1 MLEVIVKMFFWRN
14 KNKNAENNLNEVN
27 SETGLLN
34 ELENPLVVEEKNH
47 NEITEMYW
55 ERSNLHITF
64 KEPVKE
70 ECCLKKGSQRLQLP
84 YKESSVTISIT
95 NLEGGEMLGRG
106 TYTLLVDD
114 AKVILSDDIIVKI
127 DDFSRNFKYKSKF
140 YALLIDFKIDGK
152 KYFYVESEYMMRNK
166 KFKKL
171 ARFEERNGIKGKIIR
186 IVKFFIP
193 VFINFVYRFLCLFRR
208 NKKKQVLFFTENDFQ
223 ARGNLKVLYEHFL
236 KLDNV
241 KTVGAFINKYNG
253 ASAFAKIK
261 TVYAISQ
268 SHYIVV
274 DNYVS
279 FLNILSLSEEQKVI
293 QLWHAGVG
301 FKAVGYARFGKV
313 GSPHPF
319 RSSHRK
325 YNLVVVDGERLREV
339 YSEVFAV
346 PLDVV
351 KPLGMPRLENYLSKE
366 RIETVVSS
374 FEKENSVLNDK
385 KIILFSPT
393 FRGTTA
399 DNAKYDYSQLDLE
412 RIYAFC
418 KENNFVF
425 LVKMHP
431 FVKKAIEIPE
441 EFSDLII
448 DYSSK
453 DINDLIYMSDIMITD
468 YSSCA
473 YEYSFF
479 NRPLVFFRYDKIL
492 YEYLRPL
499 HTLDVFTEKQFEALD
514 FDSLMSVLEQL
525 KDVKKEER
533 FSNVVERENE
543 CCQKIAEEILSL

>member
-1 MLEVIVKMFFWRN
+1 MDFKS
-14 KNKNAENNLNEVN
+14 ENN
-27 SETGLLN
+27 
-34 ELENPLVVEEKNH
+34 
-47 NEITEMYW
+47 
-55 ERSNLHITF
+55 
-64 KEPVKE
+64 
-70 ECCLKKGSQRLQLP
+70 
-84 YKESSVTISIT
+84 
-95 NLEGGEMLGRG
+95 
-106 TYTLLVDD
+106 
-114 AKVILSDDIIVKI
+114 IV
-127 DDFSRNFKYKSKF
+127 
-140 YALLIDFKIDGK
+140 
-152 KYFYVESEYMMRNK
+152 
-166 KFKKL
+166 
-171 ARFEERNGIKGKIIR
+171 
-186 IVKFFIP
+186 
-193 VFINFVYRFLCLFRR
+193 
-208 NKKKQVLFFTENDFQ
+208 
-223 ARGNLKVLYEHFL
+223 
-236 KLDNV
+236 
-241 KTVGAFINKYNG
+241 
-253 ASAFAKIK
+253 
-261 TVYAISQ
+261 
-268 SHYIVV
+268 
-274 DNYVS
+274 
-279 FLNILSLSEEQKVI
+279 
-293 QLWHAGVG
+293 QLWHAPGASKKFGGSVDIESREILKKISENTDCLIVTSKHIIDYYSEA
-301 FKAVGYARFGKV
+301 FQMPASKIKALGLPRMDYYFENHDLNKLKND
-313 GSPHPF
+313 F
-319 RSSHRK
+319 CDK
-325 YNLVVVDGERLREV
+325 YN
-339 YSEVFAV
+339 
-346 PLDVV
+346 
-351 KPLGMPRLENYLSKE
+351 
-366 RIETVVSS
+366 VS
-374 FEKENSVLNDK
+374 NDK

>member
-1 MLEVIVKMFFWRN
+1 MFFWRN
-14 KNKNAENNLNEVN
+14 KNKNAENNVNENNLNETNNVLAIESN
-27 SETGLLN
+27 IDF
-34 ELENPLVVEEKNH
+34 PVVVEEKIH

-55 ERSNLHITF
+55 ERSNLHIVLKDTI
-64 KEPVKE
+64 KE
-70 ECCLKKGSQRLQLP
+70 ECCLKKGSKRIQLP
-84 YKESSVTISIT
+84 YTGNLVTISIT
-95 NLEGGEMLGRG
+95 NLEYGEMLGRG

-114 AKVILSDDIIVKI
+114 AKVILADDIIVKI
-127 DDFSRNFKYKSKF
+127 DDYSRNFKYKSKF

-152 KYFYVESEYMMRNK
+152 KYFFIESEYMMRNK
-166 KFKKL
+166 KFRKL
-171 ARFEERNGIKGKIIR
+171 ARFEERNGIKGKTIR
-186 IVKFFIP
+186 VIKFFIP
-193 VFINFVYRFLCLFRR
+193 VFINMVYKFFCLFRK
-208 NKKKQVLFFTENDFQ
+208 NKKKQVLFFSENDFE

-236 KLDNV
+236 KRDDI
-241 KTVGAFINKYNG
+241 KTVGAFINKYKG
-253 ASAFAKIK
+253 ASALSKIK

-279 FLNILSLSEEQKVI
+279 FLNILNLSEEQKVI

-325 YNLVVVDGERLREV
+325 YDLVVVDGERLREV

-366 RIETVVSS
+366 RIESIVAS
-374 FEKENSVLNDK
+374 FQKENPVLDGK

-399 DNAKYDYSQLDLE
+399 DNAKYDYSQLDIE
-412 RIYAFC
+412 RIYTFC

-431 FVKKAIEIPE
+431 FVKKPIEIPE
-441 EFSDLII
+441 ELNDLII
-448 DYSSK
+448 DYSDK

-499 HTLDVFTEKQFEALD
+499 HTLDVFTEKQYEALD
-514 FDSLMSVLEQL
+514 FDSLLEILEQL
-525 KDVKKEER
+525 KDVKIEDR
-533 FSNVVERENE
+533 FSNVIERENE
-543 CCQKIAEEILSL
+543 CCHKIAEEILSL